1 MRVRIV
7 SSLSTL
13 TSSLL
18 GTSSD
23 QISQDVAAAERAA
36 AVAYV
41 IIAIEL
47 AILILLGITISRKL
61 SK

>member
-1 MRVRIV
+1 M
-7 SSLSTL
+7 STLSTL
-13 TSSLL
+13 ASTIL

-23 QISQDVAAAERAA
+23 QISQDVATAERAA

-47 AILILLGITISRKL
+47 GILIFLGIAVVRKL
-61 SK
+61 

>member
-1 MRVRIV
+1 M
-7 SSLSTL
+7 SSPASPLSVIANAV
-13 TSSLL
+13 L
-18 GTSSD
+18 GTTSD

-47 AILILLGITISRKL
+47 GILIFLGIAAVRKL
-61 SK
+61 